1 MARLDSAAVELRIVP
16 REAVYTDQFLRRCLT
31 EYVVP
36 RWVGVEV
43 LHCDRQDTECVRWHT
58 RLQEIEYIVRI
69 CKLPVYGLWRVLNEA
84 PIPTAGSS
92 LASIAKKAAANSHSL
107 AIKALSSGGNSPSG

>member
-1 MARLDSAAVELRIVP
+1 
-16 REAVYTDQFLRRCLT
+16 
-31 EYVVP
+31 
-36 RWVGVEV
+36 
-43 LHCDRQDTECVRWHT
+43 
-58 RLQEIEYIVRI
+58 
-69 CKLPVYGLWRVLNEA
+69 LNEA